1 MTLFNLRTR
10 LAFRSAGAWGL
21 AIVVGAG
28 ALAAPRAVFAQQMK
42 SPALAKE
49 FVTLMVERKL
59 DAFAVEDPQKP
70 GHFVAAL
77 AYPGAQLL
85 VVRGQT
91 ASADYMKWQIQQ
103 KAYAEAYSALQGSA
117 VAATKLFFQDM
128 GADGLSRE
136 SDLVDVVY
144 EKGVDQVLFD
154 GKGSASNLSK
164 SQYEAKLAS
173 SDAEYAAMLTL
184 LVNGLRSAGAPAGAG
199 GQAGPD
205 LLP

>member
-1 MTLFNLRTR
+1 MTPAHL
-10 LAFRSAGAWGL
+10 LARFACRPAGPWVL
-21 AIVVGAG
+21 AIAIGAG
-28 ALAAPRAVFAQQMK
+28 ALAAPRAVFAQQTK

-59 DAFAVEDPQKP
+59 DAFAAEDPEKP

-77 AYPGAQLL
+77 VYPGAQLL

-117 VAATKLFFQDM
+117 VAASKLFFQDM
-128 GADGLSRE
+128 GADGLSRN
-136 SDLVDVVY
+136 SDMVDVVY
-144 EKGVDQVLFD
+144 EQGADQVLFD
-154 GKGSASNLSK
+154 GKGSNLSK
-164 SQYEAKLAS
+164 SQYEAKLTS
-173 SDAEYAAMLTL
+173 SDAEYATMLQL
-184 LVNGLRSAGAPAGAG
+184 LLNGLRAAAPAG
-199 GQAGPD
+199 GQAAPD